1 MSKFYLRLKELRT
14 LKKYTQ
20 QELADY
26 LKISKSSVNMY
37 ERGEREPGL
46 DLLEAIAD
54 FFNVDLDY
62 LMGKS
67 DNPQKY
73 LIHQAPDMPLTSDEK
88 HLLDCYR
95 GFNEEGRQEAL
106 KRLSEMALLDRYK
119 KRSEETNPIII
130 EHHKTH
136 LLVAG
141 KGGSADVEIADPEGL
156 DEEVEKLKRKH
167 NIK

>member
-1 MSKFYLRLKELRT
+1 MSKFYRRLKELRT

-46 DLLEAIAD
+46 DMLEAIAD

-73 LIHQAPDMPLTSDEK
+73 LIERVTDVPLTPDEK
-88 HLLDCYR
+88 RLLDYFR
-95 GFNEEGRQEAL
+95 AFNEEGQEKLLDTA
-106 KRLSEMALLDRYK
+106 SDMAQLDRYK
-119 KRSEETNPIII
+119 KGSE
-130 EHHKTH
+130 
-136 LLVAG
+136 LGMA
-141 KGGSADVEIADPEGL
+141 
-156 DEEVEKLKRKH
+156 EKEA
-167 NIK
+167 